1 MSAYPFY
8 RLIKNVVSKLGELL
22 KGPSHQN
29 WPDERWLRTIE
40 THVSVSSFLQLGVVQ
55 TICTHF
61 FSLIVGLLMYFSL
74 FGNIFYYC
82 IIHNYYMQIFLK
94 NRNETFEKANWM
106 YGLGFKLLGGSCLFQ
121 VSKMSVQPTKL

>member
-8 RLIKNVVSKLGELL
+8 RLIKSVVTKLGELL

-55 TICTHF
+55 TVCTHF
-61 FSLIVGLLMYFSL
+61 FLLAIVGLLMCF
-74 FGNIFYYC
+74 
-82 IIHNYYMQIFLK
+82 
-94 NRNETFEKANWM
+94 
-106 YGLGFKLLGGSCLFQ
+106 
-121 VSKMSVQPTKL
+121 

>member
-40 THVSVSSFLQLGVVQ
+40 THVSVSSFFATWGRTNYL
-55 TICTHF
+55 H
-61 FSLIVGLLMYFSL
+61 SLFLLSTVGLLMCF
-74 FGNIFYYC
+74 
-82 IIHNYYMQIFLK
+82 
-94 NRNETFEKANWM
+94 
-106 YGLGFKLLGGSCLFQ
+106 
-121 VSKMSVQPTKL
+121 

>member
-8 RLIKNVVSKLGELL
+8 RLIKSVVTKLGELL

-61 FSLIVGLLMYFSL
+61 FYYQLLVYLCAFDFSATSFLLLYFSQL
-74 FGNIFYYC
+74 LHANISKE
-82 IIHNYYMQIFLK
+82 LK
-94 NRNETFEKANWM
+94 RNF
-106 YGLGFKLLGGSCLFQ
+106 
-121 VSKMSVQPTKL
+121 